1 MLTILGRCRLAVVDN
16 NKDLFAIRQALGV
29 AGIPCKVKV
38 DEQFNNAHN
47 RGAGI
52 AALAGERYRYIIYVK
67 KQDYD
72 RAWEVQAQVKE
83 KEETL

>member
-1 MLTILGRCRLAVVDN
+1 MITVFHRSRLAAVDN
-16 NKDLFAIRQALGV
+16 DQDLFALRQALCE

-52 AALAGERYRYIIYVK
+52 AALAGEKYRYIIYVK
-67 KQDYD
+67 KEDHE
-72 RAWEVQAQVKE
+72 RAGELLRQRKE
-83 KEETL
+83 RQGC